1 MPRKPQAKRHRT
13 SVFYD
18 TMHECLLIWE
28 RSAADQWGTSAR
40 GVYLA
45 SLRCAIISRS
55 WRMQKE
61 LDGHLCTATSAV
73 VDPALLAK
81 VDTNRRVSRCFDLR
95 MSEFVTADAFDEN
108 VEPTKRKSRR
118 SLTLKRKTVSTASS
132 CAKKPRKALRPRNE
146 TISEADYS
154 DMAAPFVPSSTK
166 KNNQWA
172 YNFIVWRD
180 EFVGKLTTVCEV
192 QVLLKCLELGYPRRS
207 FRSIQATVL

>member
-1 MPRKPQAKRHRT
+1 M
-13 SVFYD
+13 
-18 TMHECLLIWE
+18 
-28 RSAADQWGTSAR
+28 
-40 GVYLA
+40 
-45 SLRCAIISRS
+45 
-55 WRMQKE
+55 
-61 LDGHLCTATSAV
+61 DGHLCTATSAV

-154 DMAAPFVPSSTK
+154 DILFHLALRKITNGRTTTSSSGAM
-166 KNNQWA
+166 NLWEN
-172 YNFIVWRD
+172 
-180 EFVGKLTTVCEV
+180 
-192 QVLLKCLELGYPRRS
+192 
-207 FRSIQATVL
+207 

>member
-1 MPRKPQAKRHRT
+1 
-13 SVFYD
+13 
-18 TMHECLLIWE
+18 
-28 RSAADQWGTSAR
+28 
-40 GVYLA
+40 
-45 SLRCAIISRS
+45 
-55 WRMQKE
+55 MQKG

-154 DMAAPFVPSSTK
+154 DMAVPFVP
-166 KNNQWA
+166 NQWA
-172 YNFIVWRD
+172 YNNFIVWRD
-180 EFVGKLTTVCEV
+180 EFVGKLTTVCEL

-207 FRSIQATVL
+207 LRSIQATVL

>member
-1 MPRKPQAKRHRT
+1 
-13 SVFYD
+13 
-18 TMHECLLIWE
+18 
-28 RSAADQWGTSAR
+28 
-40 GVYLA
+40 
-45 SLRCAIISRS
+45 
-55 WRMQKE
+55 MQKG

-154 DMAAPFVPSSTK
+154 DMAVPFVP
-166 KNNQWA
+166 NQWA
-172 YNFIVWRD
+172 YNNFIVWRD
-180 EFVGKLTTVCEV
+180 EFVGKLTTVCEL

-207 FRSIQATVL
+207 FRSIQATVLRKLMSALQLPNTSLSLRFSLLLLMFVFQTQTTNLVPVATCVGFLVSQP

>member
-1 MPRKPQAKRHRT
+1 MGYQRVRR
-13 SVFYD
+13 
-18 TMHECLLIWE
+18 
-28 RSAADQWGTSAR
+28 
-40 GVYLA
+40 VYLA

-55 WRMQKE
+55 WRMQKG

-132 CAKKPRKALRPRNE
+132 CAKKPRKALRPRNG
-146 TISEADYS
+146 TI
-154 DMAAPFVPSSTK
+154 PRP
-166 KNNQWA
+166 
-172 YNFIVWRD
+172 
-180 EFVGKLTTVCEV
+180 TTAIWQFRLFHLALRPMGV
-192 QVLLKCLELGYPRRS
+192 QQLHRLAR
-207 FRSIQATVL
+207 